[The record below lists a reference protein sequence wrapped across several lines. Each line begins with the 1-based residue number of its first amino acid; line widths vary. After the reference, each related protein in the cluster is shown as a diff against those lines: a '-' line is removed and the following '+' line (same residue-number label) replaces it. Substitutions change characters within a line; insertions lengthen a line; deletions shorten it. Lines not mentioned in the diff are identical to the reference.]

1 VSNKD
6 VNNRPSPTP
15 PKITNGRDE
24 LNLAEFPLSAIST
37 RTDPDKQ
44 KLVFEDTL
52 WDSSQRKSVTRRLVI
67 SASTEYGLPTA
78 LDDEIVLGL
87 IQLAKIQR
95 FAERKVHF
103 SRYQLIQILGWRDES
118 KSYARIEESLKRWVG
133 VTLHYDKAWWNKE
146 EQCWVNETFHILDNI
161 SLLDKERRKTK
172 KIHQEDLPFS
182 YFTWNDIIF
191 QSFRAGN
198 LKSLDF
204 EFYKKLNS
212 AIAKRLYRF
221 LDKRFYLRKKLSF
234 NLKELAWEH
243 LGLARSYDVAN
254 LKRKLLPAIKEL
266 ESLNFLKQ
274 VTPSKR
280 FRKFQVG
287 TWEVDFEKA
296 NASEIPKAVGAQPE
310 RPDLLEGLIFRG
322 VTESVAKELIA
333 TEEAIQ
339 IEEKIEVFDWLQSKE
354 KTRVQNPGGFLVAS
368 IRKNYEAPKE
378 YESPEEREMKE
389 AATLEK
395 QRKKAALRKQS
406 DAKEAAKKEEAL
418 RKQPWIDN
426 YWDALSEPEQNS
438 LRDEVMD
445 TMDDITKELVVG
457 GSPLKETLIKAQIS
471 ARIFKI
477 LKGGGAKT

>member
-1 VSNKD
+1 MSNKD
-6 VNNRPSPTP
+6 VNSGRSPAPS
-15 PKITNGRDE
+15 KILNGRDE

-87 IQLAKIQR
+87 IQLAKIQE

-118 KSYARIEESLKRWVG
+118 KSYARIEESLNRWVG

-146 EQCWVNETFHILDNI
+146 EQCWVNETFHILDNV

-266 ESLNFLKQ
+266 ENLNYLNQ
-274 VTPSKR
+274 VAPNKR

-287 TWEVDFEKA
+287 AWEVDFEKA
-296 NASEIPKAVGAQPE
+296 NASECSKATSAQFE
-310 RPDLLEGLIFRG
+310 RPDLLEGLLSRG
-322 VTESVAKELIA
+322 VTESVAMELLEK
-333 TEEAIQ
+333 EEAIQ
-339 IEEKIEVFDWLQSKE
+339 IEEKIEVFDWLQSDK
-354 KTRVQNPGGFLVAS
+354 KTQVQNPGGFLVAS
-368 IRKNYEAPKE
+368 IRKNYETPKE
-378 YESPEEREMKE
+378 YQSPEQRELRE
-389 AATLEK
+389 AEVFDKHRK
-395 QRKKAALRKQS
+395 QAALKKQNDAREASKKREELRKQIMVE
-406 DAKEAAKKEEAL
+406 D
-418 RKQPWIDN
+418 
-426 YWDALSEPEQNS
+426 YWDNLSKNEQNS
-438 LRDEVMD
+438 LRDDVMK
-445 TMDDITKELVVG
+445 TMDDISKELITG
-457 GSPLKETLIKAQIS
+457 GSPLKDTLMKAQIS
-471 ARIFKI
+471 QRILKI
-477 LKGGGAKT
+477 LQGGGAKT